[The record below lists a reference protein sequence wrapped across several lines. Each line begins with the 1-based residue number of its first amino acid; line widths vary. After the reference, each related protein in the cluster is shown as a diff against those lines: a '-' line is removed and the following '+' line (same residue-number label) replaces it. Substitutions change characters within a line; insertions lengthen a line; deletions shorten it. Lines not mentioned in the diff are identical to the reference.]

1 MDFEKKIVDLKNK
14 PADFEALYAAV
25 HPDQNARAKVPILVH
40 GNATLIESAL
50 ICHYLEASFPG
61 MGTQLLPS
69 SPLERARIDLFNELF
84 SSLITAPSISLLRNN
99 DLKARE
105 ELENGLR
112 ALDTFLL
119 KNGSAQGGDYFLG
132 GQFSMAEVMTGP
144 FILRRMVTH
153 AEFCDFDF
161 REVCERHGLKR
172 MLAWMEAVSQRP
184 SLVETIPSDEE
195 LFDGTRSMMQMLE
208 GGSK

>member
-1 MDFEKKIVDLKNK
+1 
-14 PADFEALYAAV
+14 
-25 HPDQNARAKVPILVH
+25 
-40 GNATLIESAL
+40 
-50 ICHYLEASFPG
+50 
-61 MGTQLLPS
+61 MGTQLMPS

-84 SSLITAPSISLLRNN
+84 SSLITAPSISLLRNMG
-99 DLKARE
+99 DEEAERKARE

-195 LFDGTRSMMQMLE
+195 LFDGTRSMMQMLK
-208 GGSK
+208 GVSK

>member
-1 MDFEKKIVDLKNK
+1 MGDE
-14 PADFEALYAAV
+14 EA
-25 HPDQNARAKVPILVH
+25 
-40 GNATLIESAL
+40 
-50 ICHYLEASFPG
+50 
-61 MGTQLLPS
+61 
-69 SPLERARIDLFNELF
+69 ER
-84 SSLITAPSISLLRNN
+84 
-99 DLKARE
+99 KARE

-161 REVCERHGLKR
+161 REVCERHGLKELAYGFVQR

-184 SLVETIPSDEE
+184 SLVETIP
-195 LFDGTRSMMQMLE
+195 
-208 GGSK
+208 